1 MNISNPKYRQTITI
15 KNWPEEERPRERLVD
30 KGPESLTDAQLLAII
45 LRVGDRAAKK
55 SALDMGREIL
65 STFGDFRHLDLLS
78 VSELCTIKGI
88 GMAKAAQVKA
98 ALEIGKRMSS
108 QYGGKKK
115 KFRSSD
121 DVVNY
126 FIPLMRNLKKEI
138 FKIVL
143 LDSKNKILK
152 DIVIS
157 QGSLTS
163 SLVHPREVL
172 NPAIKESAAAI
183 VLIHNHPSGDP
194 APSQDD
200 IEITHRLKQA
210 CDIVGIKVLD
220 HIVIGEKSHFSFLDE
235 KML

>member
-1 MNISNPKYRQTITI
+1 MDR
-15 KNWPEEERPRERLVD
+15 
-30 KGPESLTDAQLLAII
+30 GAESLTDAQLLAII
-45 LRVGDRAAKK
+45 LRVGDKAAKK
-55 SALDMGREIL
+55 SALGIGREL
-65 STFGDFRHLDLLS
+65 LTTFGDFRQLDLLS
-78 VSELCTIKGI
+78 VRELCTIKGI
-88 GMAKAAQVKA
+88 GLAKAAQVKA

-115 KFRSSD
+115 QFRSSE

-126 FIPLMRNLKKEI
+126 YIPLMRNIKKEI

-143 LDSKNKILK
+143 LNSKNKILK

-172 NPAIKESAAAI
+172 SPAIKESAASI
-183 VLIHNHPSGDP
+183 ILIHNHPSGDP
-194 APSQDD
+194 APSRDD

-220 HIVIGEKSHFSFLDE
+220 HIIIGEKSHFSFVDQ